1 MDAETKHFHLLLALK
16 AMEEDSMTV
25 LIIERDDHIKWCAE
39 EFEDLLRALKLE
51 KSNGNRPIEVSNIAA
66 QMSVIVSQLALA
78 ARG

>member
-1 MDAETKHFHLLLALK
+1 
-16 AMEEDSMTV
+16 MTV

-51 KSNGNRPIEVSNIAA
+51 KSNGNRPIEVLNIAA
-66 QMSVIVSQLALA
+66 QMSVILSQLALA